1 MDRQRIRESTH
12 AKRPHR
18 RTDRLTSH
26 RTRLPADPRRGGLPP
41 TALVQ
46 YSRTCRHECF
56 LRHVARGRSTI
67 ERDWCGNY
75 RTRKRLACR
84 PAIAGRLVAFDTR
97 LSGCR
102 ICESPEQKS
111 MCVCVCVCARARAR
125 MRVHQNTVT
134 DMQTTTETS
143 NTAAV
148 DAQDPV
154 RLTPPSCPRMAR
166 DGKQI

>member
-26 RTRLPADPRRGGLPP
+26 RTRLPADPRRDGLPP

-67 ERDWCGNY
+67 QRDWCGNY

-84 PAIAGRLVAFDTR
+84 PAIAGRLLAFDTR

-111 MCVCVCVCARARAR
+111 MCVFVCARAHAR
-125 MRVHQNTVT
+125 PPKHRDRHANHHRDKQYRCSRCTRSSPT
-134 DMQTTTETS
+134 D
-143 NTAAV
+143 AAV
-148 DAQDPV
+148 LPAYGS
-154 RLTPPSCPRMAR
+154 RWKANLTP
-166 DGKQI
+166 

>member
-1 MDRQRIRESTH
+1 MHGAASTHTQRRTDGRTDRRMDRQRIRESTH

-26 RTRLPADPRRGGLPP
+26 RTRLPADPRRDGLPP

-67 ERDWCGNY
+67 QRDWCGNY

-111 MCVCVCVCARARAR
+111 MCVFVCLRARACAS
-125 MRVHQNTVT
+125 TKT
-134 DMQTTTETS
+134 PWQTCK
-143 NTAAV
+143 
-148 DAQDPV
+148 
-154 RLTPPSCPRMAR
+154 PPQRQAIPL
-166 DGKQI
+166 Q